1 MKHITVIAVCIALN
15 VTYAR
20 RAAAAEQPQAGS
32 TEGSQDSATSGDELH
47 FVSVLTFH
55 GEIVAV
61 QPAKRLFTLKGPDG
75 KLLTLEAEK
84 EQDLAARKVG
94 EHVLVRYV
102 EGAQIGKRA
111 SGVVSVQSLKD
122 GMIGA
127 VSGGERALAASVE
140 RVDATNQEITLKGP
154 DGSLETIMVSNP
166 DQLSNLKVGD
176 RVVITRPQGLALS
189 VEKEG

>member
-1 MKHITVIAVCIALN
+1 MKHITVMAVCIALN
-15 VTYAR
+15 ITYAR
-20 RAAAAEQPQAGS
+20 LAAAAEQPQAGS

-127 VSGGERALAASVE
+127 VSGGKRALAASVE

>member
-20 RAAAAEQPQAGS
+20 LAAAAEQPQAGS

-127 VSGGERALAASVE
+127 VSGGKRALAASVE